1 MYKRRNHVFMAALG
15 AALSAGAAAV
25 ATAFDQAEKFAV
37 TGALQVTHIITEQV
51 CHFDTVAQ
59 LEAYLE
65 AVADRHHWFRHDQA
79 APGAALDAS
88 NLVDTAGAQYDALA
102 TSTAADPTGA
112 AQLAA
117 AIAQADAANAAASA
131 SSAVHVDLDL
141 DQLRAGTSPADA
153 ITVTTTEPAAPAADQ
168 AAPATEQPAANPA
181 AQ

>member
-51 CHFDTVAQ
+51 CKFDTLDQ
-59 LEAYLE
+59 LEGYLE

-79 APGAALDAS
+79 DAGAAQSAS
-88 NLVDTAGAQYDALA
+88 T
-102 TSTAADPTGA
+102 DPTGSS
-112 AQLAA
+112 QLAA
-117 AIAQADAANAAASA
+117 AIAAADQAAASTA
-131 SSAVHVDLDL
+131 SAPDSAVHVNLAL
-141 DQLRAGTSPADA
+141 DQLATGTAPADA
-153 ITVTTTEPAAPAADQ
+153 ITVTTTEPAAPAAEPVASSDT
-168 AAPATEQPAANPA
+168 TEQPAADQA